1 MTKLFA
7 ITLHDLRNLF
17 RGRGI
22 WINLVLVPI
31 GITAFLGFATGGF
44 GGGNTSE
51 TKTLIDV
58 IDLDQTNFSA
68 DVIHTLEQDER
79 LQVCTAT
86 TTVEACRLS
95 IDGLSEEISAERVA
109 NGAVQA
115 LLLIPKGLEEQV
127 NQGKSISLIYRSEEG
142 TTDFPATLTTIEN
155 ALSRISGAWVARE
168 VAMQVATQLGAYP
181 YNGQTLNLLQFAN
194 AEDEEQFKTDAYERA
209 RTAWAENRLVVV
221 QELATAGEDTTQED
235 DASSGFYQSVPGTA
249 TMQVMFIVFGG
260 MVTLLGERKNGTL
273 QRIAVLP
280 LAKWQILSGKMLVYF
295 LLGMLVYAVV
305 FTFGA
310 FMGVQYRNPLALLM
324 VMIGFSATIT
334 SITFFMATIVRTL
347 GQAGGISLFMSL
359 TLSPLGGA
367 WWPLDIVPPWM
378 QTLGL
383 ATPVG
388 WAMRGF
394 TDILWYQQGFQ
405 AAVLPTVVLLIFS
418 AIFFTLAVARFRYD

>member
-1 MTKLFA
+1 MDKLIT

-31 GITAFLGFATGGF
+31 GLTAFLGFATGGF
-44 GGGNTSE
+44 GGGESSQ

-58 IDLDQTNFSA
+58 IDNNQTSFSA
-68 DVIHTLEQDER
+68 DLIRAIEEVER

-86 TTVEACRLS
+86 TTLEGCHLTEA
-95 IDGLSEEISAERVA
+95 GLSEEISAERVS
-109 NGAVQA
+109 NGTVQA
-115 LLLIPKGLEEQV
+115 LLLIPSGLEEQIK
-127 NQGKSISLIYRSEEG
+127 QGESVRLIYRSEEG
-142 TTDFPATLTTIEN
+142 ATDFPPTLTAIED
-155 ALSRISGAWVARE
+155 AISQTTGAWVARE
-168 VAMQVATQLGAYP
+168 VAMQVANQLGAYP
-181 YNGQTLNLLQFAN
+181 YNGQTLNLLQFTN
-194 AEDEEQFKTDAYERA
+194 AQDEEQFQTDVYQRA
-209 RTAWAENRLVVV
+209 GTAWAENRLIIV
-221 QELATAGEDTTQED
+221 QEPATTPQATTNEE

-249 TMQVMFIVFGG
+249 TMQVMFIVFAG
-260 MVTLLGERKNGTL
+260 MVTLLEERKNGTL
-273 QRIAVLP
+273 QRMGVLP
-280 LAKWQILSGKMLVYF
+280 LAKWHILGGKMLVYF
-295 LLGMLVYAVV
+295 LLGMMVYAVV

-310 FMGVQYRNPLALLM
+310 FMGVQYRHPLALLM
-324 VMIGFSATIT
+324 VMTGFSATIT
-334 SITFFMATIVRTL
+334 AITFFMATIVRTL

-405 AAVLPTVVLLIFS
+405 AAILPTAILLIFS
-418 AIFFTLAVARFRYD
+418 AIFFGLAVARFRYD

>member
-1 MTKLFA
+1 MAKLLA

-31 GITAFLGFATGGF
+31 GLTAFLGFATGGF
-44 GGGNTSE
+44 GGESTPE

-58 IDLDQTNFSA
+58 IDLDQTPFSA
-68 DVIHTLEQDER
+68 DLVATLAQDEQ
-79 LQVCTAT
+79 LQMCVASSD
-86 TTVEACRLS
+86 VAECRLS
-95 IDGLSEEISAERVA
+95 EGELSEALSAERVSS
-109 NGAVQA
+109 GTVQA
-115 LLLIPKGLEEQV
+115 LLLIPKGSEEQI
-127 NQGKSISLIYRSEEG
+127 NQGQTVQLIYRSEES
-142 TTDFPATLTTIEN
+142 TTNFPPTLTAIEN
-155 ALSRISGAWVARE
+155 AVSQISGAWVARE
-168 VAMQVATQLGAYP
+168 VGMQVATQLGDYP
-181 YNGQTLNLLQFAN
+181 YNGQNLTLLRFSS
-194 AEDEEQFKTDAYERA
+194 AEDEAQFQQDVYERA
-209 RTAWAENRLVVV
+209 RTAWAEKRISIV
-221 QELATAGEDTTQED
+221 QEPATLTQTSNQEE

-260 MVTLLGERKNGTL
+260 MVTLLEERKNWTL
-273 QRIAVLP
+273 QRMVVLP
-280 LAKWQILSGKMLVYF
+280 LAKWQILGGKMLVYF
-295 LLGMLVYAVV
+295 LLGMMVYGVV
-305 FTFGA
+305 FAFGA
-310 FMGVQYRNPLALLM
+310 FMGVRYANPLALLM
-324 VMIGFSATIT
+324 VMAGFSATIT

-405 AAVLPTVVLLIFS
+405 AALLPTGILLGFS
-418 AIFFTLAVARFRYD
+418 IVFFTLAVARFRYD